1 MKLWSRQ
8 RNYCI
13 ANKKTDQIRGKHKN
27 NGSLPE
33 KSRNDKRKGADF
45 YETFPCAKE
54 MIDLAEK
61 VSGIP
66 MKELLFEENENINI
80 TKYTQ
85 IAMLA
90 DELAIWSV
98 LREKGLVSVVNAGL
112 SLGEYAA
119 LVASGVMTAE
129 DAFRVVVKRGEY
141 MQEAVPTGGAMT
153 AILGADTAIIEKIC
167 EETEGIVSVA
177 NYNCPGQ
184 IVITGEQ
191 QAVDA
196 AATALKEAGAKRCT
210 PLNVSG
216 PFHSA
221 MLLPAGEKLAAEL
234 ENIEIHEIAVPYIT
248 NVTADYVTDS
258 SQVKELLKKQISS
271 SVRWQQS
278 VERMI
283 ADGIEAFIEIGPKK
297 SLCGFMKRIDKTVP
311 AYHVDKVTDLESVL
325 NELVQQRRFLFF
337 ANCENYRVQR

>member
-1 MKLWSRQ
+1 MKK
-8 RNYCI
+8 I
-13 ANKKTDQIRGKHKN
+13 AFIFPGQGSQYVGMGK
-27 NGSLPE
+27 
-33 KSRNDKRKGADF
+33 DF

-61 VSGIP
+61 VRGIP

-98 LREKGLVSVVNAGL
+98 LREKGVESAVNAGL

-119 LVASGVMTAE
+119 LVASGVMTPE
-129 DAFRVVVKRGEY
+129 DAFRVVTKRGEF

-153 AILGADTAIIEKIC
+153 AVLGADTAVIENIC
-167 EETEGIVSVA
+167 KETEGIVSIA

-191 QAVDA
+191 KAVDTA
-196 AATALKEAGAKRCT
+196 AAALKEAGAKRCT

-234 ENIEIHEIAVPYIT
+234 EQVEIHKIAVPYIT

-283 ADGIEAFIEIGPKK
+283 ADGVEAFIEIGPKK

-325 NELVQQRRFLFF
+325 EVI
-337 ANCENYRVQR
+337 

>member
-1 MKLWSRQ
+1 MKK
-8 RNYCI
+8 I
-13 ANKKTDQIRGKHKN
+13 AFIFPGQGSQYVCMGK
-27 NGSLPE
+27 
-33 KSRNDKRKGADF
+33 DF

-98 LREKGLVSVVNAGL
+98 LREKGFESVVNAGL

-119 LVASGVMTAE
+119 LVASGVMTPE
-129 DAFRVVVKRGEY
+129 DAFRVVAKRGEY

-153 AILGADTAIIEKIC
+153 AVLGADTAVIEKIC
-167 EETEGIVSVA
+167 EETEGIVSIA

-196 AATALKEAGAKRCT
+196 AAAALKEAGAKRCT

-234 ENIEIHEIAVPYIT
+234 EQVEIHEIAVPYIT
-248 NVTADYVTDS
+248 NVTADYVTDP

-283 ADGIEAFIEIGPKK
+283 ADGVEAFIEIGPKK

-311 AYHVDKVTDLESVL
+311 AYHVDKVTDLESISDV
-325 NELVQQRRFLFF
+325 R
-337 ANCENYRVQR
+337 

>member
-1 MKLWSRQ
+1 MKK
-8 RNYCI
+8 I
-13 ANKKTDQIRGKHKN
+13 AFIFPGQGSQYVGMGK
-27 NGSLPE
+27 
-33 KSRNDKRKGADF
+33 DF

-98 LREKGLVSVVNAGL
+98 LREKGVESAVNAGL

-119 LVASGVMTAE
+119 LVASGVMTPE
-129 DAFRVVVKRGEY
+129 DAFRVVTKRGEF

-153 AILGADTAIIEKIC
+153 AVLGADTAVIENIC
-167 EETEGIVSVA
+167 EETEGIVSIA

-184 IVITGEQ
+184 SVITGEQ
-191 QAVDA
+191 KAVDTA
-196 AATALKEAGAKRCT
+196 AAALKEAGAKRCT

-234 ENIEIHEIAVPYIT
+234 EQVEIHKIAVPYIT

-283 ADGIEAFIEIGPKK
+283 ADGVETFIEIGPKK

-325 NELVQQRRFLFF
+325 EVI
-337 ANCENYRVQR
+337 

>member
-1 MKLWSRQ
+1 MKK
-8 RNYCI
+8 I
-13 ANKKTDQIRGKHKN
+13 AFIFPGQGSQYVGMGK
-27 NGSLPE
+27 
-33 KSRNDKRKGADF
+33 DF

-98 LREKGLVSVVNAGL
+98 LREKGLESVVNAGL

-119 LVASGVMTAE
+119 LVASGVMTPE
-129 DAFRVVVKRGEY
+129 NAFRVVAKRGEY

-153 AILGADTAIIEKIC
+153 AVLGADTAVIEKIC
-167 EETEGIVSVA
+167 EETEGIVSIA

-196 AATALKEAGAKRCT
+196 AAAALKEAGAKRCT

-234 ENIEIHEIAVPYIT
+234 EHVEIHEIAVPYIT
-248 NVTADYVTDS
+248 NVTADYVTDP
-258 SQVKELLKKQISS
+258 SQVKELLEKQISS

-283 ADGIEAFIEIGPKK
+283 ADGVEAFIEIGPKK

-311 AYHVDKVTDLESVL
+311 AYHVDKVTDLDSVL
-325 NELVQQRRFLFF
+325 SELAQ
-337 ANCENYRVQR
+337 

>member
-1 MKLWSRQ
+1 MKK
-8 RNYCI
+8 I
-13 ANKKTDQIRGKHKN
+13 AFIFPGQGSQYVGMGK
-27 NGSLPE
+27 
-33 KSRNDKRKGADF
+33 DF
-45 YETFPCAKE
+45 YETFPSAKE
-54 MIDLAEK
+54 MINLAEK
-61 VSGIP
+61 VSGIN
-66 MKELLFEENENINI
+66 MTKLLFEENENINI

-325 NELVQQRRFLFF
+325 NELVQ
-337 ANCENYRVQR
+337 

>member
-1 MKLWSRQ
+1 MKK
-8 RNYCI
+8 I
-13 ANKKTDQIRGKHKN
+13 AFIFPGQGSQYVGMGK
-27 NGSLPE
+27 
-33 KSRNDKRKGADF
+33 DF

-54 MIDLAEK
+54 IIDLAEK

-98 LREKGLVSVVNAGL
+98 LREKGVESAVNAGL

-119 LVASGVMTAE
+119 LVASGVMTPE
-129 DAFRVVVKRGEY
+129 DAFRVVTKRGEF

-153 AILGADTAIIEKIC
+153 AVLGADTAVIENIC
-167 EETEGIVSVA
+167 EETEGIVSIA

-191 QAVDA
+191 KAVDTA
-196 AATALKEAGAKRCT
+196 AAALKEAGAKRCT

-234 ENIEIHEIAVPYIT
+234 EQVEIHKIAVPYIT

-283 ADGIEAFIEIGPKK
+283 ADGVEAFIEIGPKK

-325 NELVQQRRFLFF
+325 EVI
-337 ANCENYRVQR
+337 

>member
-1 MKLWSRQ
+1 MKK
-8 RNYCI
+8 I
-13 ANKKTDQIRGKHKN
+13 AFIFPGQGSQYVGMGK
-27 NGSLPE
+27 
-33 KSRNDKRKGADF
+33 DF

-66 MKELLFEENENINI
+66 MKELLFEENEDINI

-98 LREKGLVSVVNAGL
+98 LREKGFESVVNAGL

-119 LVASGVMTAE
+119 LVASGVMTSE
-129 DAFRVVVKRGEY
+129 DAFRVVAKRGEY

-153 AILGADTAIIEKIC
+153 AVLGADTAVIEKIC
-167 EETEGIVSVA
+167 EETEGIVSIA

-196 AATALKEAGAKRCT
+196 AAAALKEAGAKRCT

-234 ENIEIHEIAVPYIT
+234 EQVEIHEIAVPYIT
-248 NVTADYVTDS
+248 NVTADYVTDP

-283 ADGIEAFIEIGPKK
+283 ADGVEAFIEIGPKK

-325 NELVQQRRFLFF
+325 EVI
-337 ANCENYRVQR
+337 

>member
-1 MKLWSRQ
+1 MKK
-8 RNYCI
+8 I
-13 ANKKTDQIRGKHKN
+13 AFIFPGQGSQYVGMGK
-27 NGSLPE
+27 
-33 KSRNDKRKGADF
+33 DF

-98 LREKGLVSVVNAGL
+98 LREKGLESVVNAGL

-119 LVASGVMTAE
+119 LVASGVMTPE
-129 DAFRVVVKRGEY
+129 DAFRVVAKRGEY

-153 AILGADTAIIEKIC
+153 AVLGADTAIIEKIC
-167 EETEGIVSVA
+167 EETEGIVSIA

-196 AATALKEAGAKRCT
+196 AAAALKEAGAKRCT

-234 ENIEIHEIAVPYIT
+234 EHVEIHEITVPYIT
-248 NVTADYVTDS
+248 NVTADYVTDP

-283 ADGIEAFIEIGPKK
+283 ADGVEAFIEIGPKK

-311 AYHVDKVTDLESVL
+311 AYHVDKVTDLDSISDV
-325 NELVQQRRFLFF
+325 R
-337 ANCENYRVQR
+337 

>member
-1 MKLWSRQ
+1 MKK
-8 RNYCI
+8 I
-13 ANKKTDQIRGKHKN
+13 AFIFPGQGSQYVGMGK
-27 NGSLPE
+27 
-33 KSRNDKRKGADF
+33 DF

-98 LREKGLVSVVNAGL
+98 LREKGVESAVNAGL

-119 LVASGVMTAE
+119 LVASGVMTPE
-129 DAFRVVVKRGEY
+129 DAFRVVTKRGEF

-153 AILGADTAIIEKIC
+153 AVLGADTAVIENIC
-167 EETEGIVSVA
+167 EETEGIVSIA

-191 QAVDA
+191 KAVDTA
-196 AATALKEAGAKRCT
+196 AAALKEAGAKRCT

-234 ENIEIHEIAVPYIT
+234 EQVEIHKIAVPYIT

-283 ADGIEAFIEIGPKK
+283 ADGVEAFIEIGPKK

-325 NELVQQRRFLFF
+325 EVI
-337 ANCENYRVQR
+337 

>member
-1 MKLWSRQ
+1 MKK
-8 RNYCI
+8 I
-13 ANKKTDQIRGKHKN
+13 AFIFPGQGSQYVGMGK
-27 NGSLPE
+27 
-33 KSRNDKRKGADF
+33 DF

-98 LREKGLVSVVNAGL
+98 LREKGLESVVNAGL

-119 LVASGVMTAE
+119 LVASGVMTPE
-129 DAFRVVVKRGEY
+129 DAFRVVAKRGEY

-153 AILGADTAIIEKIC
+153 AVLGADTAIIEKIC
-167 EETEGIVSVA
+167 EETEGIVSIA

-196 AATALKEAGAKRCT
+196 AAAALKEAGAKRCT

-234 ENIEIHEIAVPYIT
+234 EHVEIHEIAVPYIT
-248 NVTADYVTDS
+248 NVTADYVTDR

-283 ADGIEAFIEIGPKK
+283 ADGVEAFIEIGPKK

-311 AYHVDKVTDLESVL
+311 AYHVDKVTDLDSVL
-325 NELVQQRRFLFF
+325 SELAQ
-337 ANCENYRVQR
+337 

>member
-1 MKLWSRQ
+1 MKK
-8 RNYCI
+8 I
-13 ANKKTDQIRGKHKN
+13 AFIFPGQGSQYVGMGK
-27 NGSLPE
+27 
-33 KSRNDKRKGADF
+33 DF

-98 LREKGLVSVVNAGL
+98 LREKGLESVVNAGL

-119 LVASGVMTAE
+119 LVASGVMTPE
-129 DAFRVVVKRGEY
+129 DAFRVVAKRGEY

-153 AILGADTAIIEKIC
+153 AVLGADTAVIEKIC
-167 EETEGIVSVA
+167 EETEGIVSIA

-221 MLLPAGEKLAAEL
+221 MLLPAGEKLAEEL
-234 ENIEIHEIAVPYIT
+234 EHVEIHEIAVPYIT

-283 ADGIEAFIEIGPKK
+283 ADGVEAFIEIGPKK

-311 AYHVDKVTDLESVL
+311 AYHVDKVTDLDSVL
-325 NELVQQRRFLFF
+325 SELAQ
-337 ANCENYRVQR
+337 

>member
-1 MKLWSRQ
+1 MKK
-8 RNYCI
+8 I
-13 ANKKTDQIRGKHKN
+13 AFIFPGQGSQYVGMGK
-27 NGSLPE
+27 
-33 KSRNDKRKGADF
+33 DF

-98 LREKGLVSVVNAGL
+98 LREKGLESVVNAGL

-119 LVASGVMTAE
+119 LVASGVMTPE
-129 DAFRVVVKRGEY
+129 DAFRVVAKRGEY

-153 AILGADTAIIEKIC
+153 AVLGAYTAVIEKIC
-167 EETEGIVSVA
+167 EETEGIVSIA

-234 ENIEIHEIAVPYIT
+234 EHVEIHEIAVPYIT
-248 NVTADYVTDS
+248 NVTADYVTDP

-283 ADGIEAFIEIGPKK
+283 ADGVEAFIEIGPKK

-311 AYHVDKVTDLESVL
+311 AYHVDKVTDLDSVL
-325 NELVQQRRFLFF
+325 SELAQ
-337 ANCENYRVQR
+337 

>member
-1 MKLWSRQ
+1 MKK
-8 RNYCI
+8 I
-13 ANKKTDQIRGKHKN
+13 AFIFPGQGSQYVGMGK
-27 NGSLPE
+27 
-33 KSRNDKRKGADF
+33 DF

-98 LREKGLVSVVNAGL
+98 LREKGLESVVNAGL

-119 LVASGVMTAE
+119 LVASGVMTPE

-153 AILGADTAIIEKIC
+153 AVLGADTDIIEKIC
-167 EETEGIVSVA
+167 EETEGIVSIA

-196 AATALKEAGAKRCT
+196 AAAALKEAGAKRCT

-234 ENIEIHEIAVPYIT
+234 EHVEIHEIAVPYIT
-248 NVTADYVTDS
+248 NVTADYVTDP

-283 ADGIEAFIEIGPKK
+283 AGGVEAFIEIGPKK

-311 AYHVDKVTDLESVL
+311 AYHVDKVTDLDSVL
-325 NELVQQRRFLFF
+325 SELAQ
-337 ANCENYRVQR
+337 

>member
-1 MKLWSRQ
+1 MKK
-8 RNYCI
+8 I
-13 ANKKTDQIRGKHKN
+13 AFIFPGQGSQYVGMGK
-27 NGSLPE
+27 
-33 KSRNDKRKGADF
+33 DF

-98 LREKGLVSVVNAGL
+98 LREKGLESVVNAGL

-119 LVASGVMTAE
+119 LVASGVMTPE
-129 DAFRVVVKRGEY
+129 DAFRVVAKRGEY

-153 AILGADTAIIEKIC
+153 AVLGADTAVIEKIC
-167 EETEGIVSVA
+167 EETEGIVSIA

-196 AATALKEAGAKRCT
+196 AAAALKEAGAKRCT

-234 ENIEIHEIAVPYIT
+234 EHVEIHEIAVSYIT
-248 NVTADYVTDS
+248 NVTADYVTDP

-283 ADGIEAFIEIGPKK
+283 ADGVEAFIEIGPKK

-311 AYHVDKVTDLESVL
+311 AYHVDKVTDLDSVL
-325 NELVQQRRFLFF
+325 SELAQ
-337 ANCENYRVQR
+337 

>member
-1 MKLWSRQ
+1 MKK
-8 RNYCI
+8 I
-13 ANKKTDQIRGKHKN
+13 AFIFPGQGSQYVGMGK
-27 NGSLPE
+27 
-33 KSRNDKRKGADF
+33 DF

-98 LREKGLVSVVNAGL
+98 LREKGVESAVNAGL

-119 LVASGVMTAE
+119 LVASGVMTPE
-129 DAFRVVVKRGEY
+129 DAFRVVTKRGEF

-153 AILGADTAIIEKIC
+153 AVLGADTAVIEKIC
-167 EETEGIVSVA
+167 EETEGIVSIA

-234 ENIEIHEIAVPYIT
+234 EHVEIHEIAVPYIT
-248 NVTADYVTDS
+248 NVTADYVTDP

-283 ADGIEAFIEIGPKK
+283 ADGVEAFIEIGPKK

-311 AYHVDKVTDLESVL
+311 AYHVDKVTDLDSVL
-325 NELVQQRRFLFF
+325 SELAQ
-337 ANCENYRVQR
+337 

>member
-1 MKLWSRQ
+1 MKK
-8 RNYCI
+8 I
-13 ANKKTDQIRGKHKN
+13 AFIFPGQGSQYVGMGK
-27 NGSLPE
+27 
-33 KSRNDKRKGADF
+33 DF

-98 LREKGLVSVVNAGL
+98 LREKGVESAVNAGL

-119 LVASGVMTAE
+119 LVASGVMTPE
-129 DAFRVVVKRGEY
+129 DAFRVVTKRGEF

-153 AILGADTAIIEKIC
+153 AVLGADTAVIENIC
-167 EETEGIVSVA
+167 EETEGIVSIA
-177 NYNCPGQ
+177 NYNCPGH

-191 QAVDA
+191 KAVDTA
-196 AATALKEAGAKRCT
+196 AAALKEAGAKRCT

-234 ENIEIHEIAVPYIT
+234 EQVEIHKIAVPYIT

-283 ADGIEAFIEIGPKK
+283 ADGVEAFIEIGPKK

-325 NELVQQRRFLFF
+325 EVI
-337 ANCENYRVQR
+337 

>member
-1 MKLWSRQ
+1 MKK
-8 RNYCI
+8 I
-13 ANKKTDQIRGKHKN
+13 AFIFPGQGSQYVGMGK
-27 NGSLPE
+27 
-33 KSRNDKRKGADF
+33 DF

-66 MKELLFEENENINI
+66 MKDLLFEENENINI

-98 LREKGLVSVVNAGL
+98 LREKGVESAVNAGL

-119 LVASGVMTAE
+119 LVASGVMTPE
-129 DAFRVVVKRGEY
+129 DAFRVVTKRGEF

-153 AILGADTAIIEKIC
+153 AVLGADTAVIENIC
-167 EETEGIVSVA
+167 EETEGIVSIA

-191 QAVDA
+191 KAVDTA
-196 AATALKEAGAKRCT
+196 AAALKEAGAKRCT

-234 ENIEIHEIAVPYIT
+234 EQVEIHKIAVPYIT

-283 ADGIEAFIEIGPKK
+283 ADGVEAFIEIGPKK

-325 NELVQQRRFLFF
+325 EVI
-337 ANCENYRVQR
+337 

>member
-1 MKLWSRQ
+1 MKK
-8 RNYCI
+8 I
-13 ANKKTDQIRGKHKN
+13 AFIFPGQGSQYVGMGK
-27 NGSLPE
+27 
-33 KSRNDKRKGADF
+33 DF
-45 YETFPCAKE
+45 YETFLCAKE

-98 LREKGLVSVVNAGL
+98 LREKGFESVVNAGL

-119 LVASGVMTAE
+119 LVASGVMTPE
-129 DAFRVVVKRGEY
+129 DAFRVVAKRGEY

-153 AILGADTAIIEKIC
+153 AVLGADTAVIEKIC
-167 EETEGIVSVA
+167 EETEGIVSIA

-196 AATALKEAGAKRCT
+196 AAAALKEAGAKRCT

-234 ENIEIHEIAVPYIT
+234 EQVEIHEIAVPYIT
-248 NVTADYVTDS
+248 NVTADYVTDP

-283 ADGIEAFIEIGPKK
+283 ADGVEAFIEIGPKK

-311 AYHVDKVTDLESVL
+311 AYHVDKVTDLESISDV
-325 NELVQQRRFLFF
+325 R
-337 ANCENYRVQR
+337 

>member
-1 MKLWSRQ
+1 MKK
-8 RNYCI
+8 I
-13 ANKKTDQIRGKHKN
+13 AFIFPGQGSQYVGMGK
-27 NGSLPE
+27 
-33 KSRNDKRKGADF
+33 DF

-54 MIDLAEK
+54 MIGLAEK

-98 LREKGLVSVVNAGL
+98 LREKGLESVVNAGL

-119 LVASGVMTAE
+119 LVASGVMTPE
-129 DAFRVVVKRGEY
+129 DAFRVVAKRGEY

-153 AILGADTAIIEKIC
+153 AVLGADTAVIEKIC
-167 EETEGIVSVA
+167 EETEGIVSIA

-196 AATALKEAGAKRCT
+196 AAAALKEAGAKRCT

-234 ENIEIHEIAVPYIT
+234 EHVEIHEIAVPYIT
-248 NVTADYVTDS
+248 NVTADYVTDP

-283 ADGIEAFIEIGPKK
+283 ADGVEAFIEIGPKK

-311 AYHVDKVTDLESVL
+311 AYHVDKVTDIDSVL
-325 NELVQQRRFLFF
+325 SELAQ
-337 ANCENYRVQR
+337 

>member
-1 MKLWSRQ
+1 MKK
-8 RNYCI
+8 I
-13 ANKKTDQIRGKHKN
+13 AFIFTGQGSQYVGMGK
-27 NGSLPE
+27 
-33 KSRNDKRKGADF
+33 DF

-98 LREKGLVSVVNAGL
+98 LREKGVESAVNAGL

-119 LVASGVMTAE
+119 LVASGVMTPE
-129 DAFRVVVKRGEY
+129 DAFRGVTKRGEF

-153 AILGADTAIIEKIC
+153 AVLGADTAVIENIC
-167 EETEGIVSVA
+167 EETEGIVSIA

-191 QAVDA
+191 KAVDTA
-196 AATALKEAGAKRCT
+196 AAALKEAGAKRCT

-234 ENIEIHEIAVPYIT
+234 EQVEIHKIAVPYIT

-283 ADGIEAFIEIGPKK
+283 ADGVEAFIEIGPKK

-325 NELVQQRRFLFF
+325 EVI
-337 ANCENYRVQR
+337 

>member
-1 MKLWSRQ
+1 MKK
-8 RNYCI
+8 I
-13 ANKKTDQIRGKHKN
+13 AFIFPGQGSQYVGMGK
-27 NGSLPE
+27 
-33 KSRNDKRKGADF
+33 DF

-98 LREKGLVSVVNAGL
+98 LREKGLESVVNAGL

-119 LVASGVMTAE
+119 LVASGVMTPE
-129 DAFRVVVKRGEY
+129 DAFRVVAQRGEY

-153 AILGADTAIIEKIC
+153 AVLGADTAIIEKIC
-167 EETEGIVSVA
+167 EETEGIVSIA

-196 AATALKEAGAKRCT
+196 AAAALKEAGAKRCT

-221 MLLPAGEKLAAEL
+221 MLLPAGEKLAAEVEQVEL
-234 ENIEIHEIAVPYIT
+234 HEIAVPYIT
-248 NVTADYVTDS
+248 NVTADYVTDP

-283 ADGIEAFIEIGPKK
+283 ADGVEAFIEIGPKK

-311 AYHVDKVTDLESVL
+311 AYHVDKVTDLDSIS
-325 NELVQQRRFLFF
+325 ELF
-337 ANCENYRVQR
+337 A